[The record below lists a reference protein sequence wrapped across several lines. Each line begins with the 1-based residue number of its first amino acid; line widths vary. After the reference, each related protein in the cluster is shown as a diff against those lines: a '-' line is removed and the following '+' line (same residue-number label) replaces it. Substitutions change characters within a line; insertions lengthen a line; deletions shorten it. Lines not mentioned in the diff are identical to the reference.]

1 MVFRSTLSRRS
12 VQRLLYDSAS
22 YLTDGQRQ
30 ALAARLNRNNR
41 DTIEAEWELAVL
53 ASLASVGEVEHEP
66 DLGGRARLD
75 VRFRSPT
82 FRFVGDVRAVS
93 DEGYHRENPI
103 HRLADEFYRLGEKLH
118 SEGIQGGFDFRVNGV
133 QAAPW
138 VGRYKT
144 RFDSTARLSSDHLR

>member
-1 MVFRSTLSRRS
+1 MVFSSMLSRRS
-12 VQRLLYDSAS
+12 IQRLLYDSAT
-22 YLTDGQRQ
+22 YLADGQRQ

-75 VRFRSPT
+75 VRFRSPS

-103 HRLADEFYRLGEKLH
+103 HRLAGELYKRCTRCD
-118 SEGIQGGFDFRVNGV
+118 SECRVPG
-133 QAAPW
+133 
-138 VGRYKT
+138 
-144 RFDSTARLSSDHLR
+144 ARG